1 MASSPPYSR
10 ERHALLGALIDDEI
24 ADFGQPV
31 NVPFARTEIAPFDRV
46 VKQSKNAIA
55 VVLVI
60 LGGIDPA
67 LRRNGM
73 GATRRIL
80 ITKTFH
86 PITKLAQSGRGRS
99 AGQSRTDH
107 NDLKFAAIIRANE
120 TRIILVVPP
129 FLLERTGRNFA
140 VEFSDHNCCAGWM
153 RPSKTATGMAV

>member
-1 MASSPPYSR
+1 MNLGEAGITK
-10 ERHALLGALIDDEI
+10 ERATFISAIGSGDVATACVGRKE
-24 ADFGQPV
+24 
-31 NVPFARTEIAPFDRV
+31 
-46 VKQSKNAIA
+46 KNIA
-55 VVLVI
+55 VTAGRENYGVAVE
-60 LGGIDPA
+60 GIDPA
-67 LRRNGM
+67 LGRNGM

-86 PITKLAQSGRGRS
+86 LIPKLAQSGRGRS

-107 NDLKFAAIIRANE
+107 NDFKFAAIIRANE

-140 VEFSDHNCCAGWM
+140 VEFSDHNFCAGWM